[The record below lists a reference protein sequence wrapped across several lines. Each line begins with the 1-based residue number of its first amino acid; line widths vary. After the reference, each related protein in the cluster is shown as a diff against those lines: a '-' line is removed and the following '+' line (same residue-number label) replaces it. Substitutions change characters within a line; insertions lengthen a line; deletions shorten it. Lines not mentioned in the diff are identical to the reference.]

1 MKFAEFHNGL
11 RVLLNVDLPELERAG
26 IIRHGDHN
34 AWGEFRRDPFR
45 WFIRAD
51 DEKAK
56 KLWALVKDRMGDR

>member
-11 RVLLNVDLPELERAG
+11 RVLLNVDQHELVQAG
-26 IIRHGDHN
+26 ILRSNDING
-34 AWGEFRRDPFR
+34 WGEFRRDPFR